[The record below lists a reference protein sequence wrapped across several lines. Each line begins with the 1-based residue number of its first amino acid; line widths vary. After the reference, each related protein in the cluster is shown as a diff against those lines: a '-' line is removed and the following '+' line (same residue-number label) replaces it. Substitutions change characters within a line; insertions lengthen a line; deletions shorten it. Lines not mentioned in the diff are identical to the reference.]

1 MGYEIPLIA
10 LAVSLL
16 YVGVTGLN
24 PGGIIVPS
32 YLVLFMTQPPRI
44 AATLAVATLT
54 LACYKI
60 ASRFLILFGRRR
72 FVFMVTVSA
81 TWTVLWVRLFPGFT
95 LGVVEFQVI
104 GWIIPGL
111 IANASE
117 RQGVLLTGS
126 SLVTVT
132 IAAWVM
138 GRMLQTVV

>member
-1 MGYEIPLIA
+1 MGYEISLVA

-16 YVGVTGLN
+16 YLGVTGLN

-32 YLVLFMTQPPRI
+32 YVVLFMTQPPRI
-44 AATLAVATLT
+44 AGTLAAAILT
-54 LACYKI
+54 LACFKI

-81 TWTVLWVRLFPGFT
+81 FWTVLWVRLFPGFAPGA
-95 LGVVEFQVI
+95 LEFQVI

-132 IAAWVM
+132 IAAWVL
-138 GRMLQTVV
+138 GRMIQTVA